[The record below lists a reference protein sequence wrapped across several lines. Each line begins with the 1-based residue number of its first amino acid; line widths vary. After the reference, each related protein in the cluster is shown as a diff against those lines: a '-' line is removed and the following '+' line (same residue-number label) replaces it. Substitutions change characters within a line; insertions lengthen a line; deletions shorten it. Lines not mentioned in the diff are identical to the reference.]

1 MITCNLCGTEKKTR
15 REMHGHLMKMH
26 YQEYKEVGFKQSELT
41 LGQPEGGNATEKKEV
56 FLAKKEKK
64 TVERPA
70 GFRLLNRNDPNEA
83 FAYSRGYRYIDG
95 DDLCYTV
102 DEAKEEGFI

>member
-1 MITCNLCGTEKKTR
+1 MITCNLCGAEKKTR

-26 YQEYKEVGFKQSELT
+26 YQEYKSVGCKQSKLT
-41 LGQPEGGNATEKKEV
+41 TGEPEGANTTEKKKE
-56 FLAKKEKK
+56 EKK

-70 GFRLLNRNDPNEA
+70 GFRLLNRNDPDED
-83 FAYSRGYRYIDG
+83 FAYSQGFRYIDG

-102 DEAKEEGFI
+102 DDAKKEGFI